1 MFYLGTGYLNCGRR
15 FFLPFFNQ
23 SLQQV
28 LKNIFGK
35 TTNFAAKRHNQ
46 HIAQLLPLW
55 QKVQNTPLSTI
66 CVFVAYVGHNF
77 HTRVKISA
85 IKCCTTKLKILLGNV
100 TICIQIPPPPP
111 PPPATHTHTKS
122 TTMPAK
128 QMNRKEKTDICT
140 SSISKESKS
149 SKKN

>member
-1 MFYLGTGYLNCGRR
+1 M
-15 FFLPFFNQ
+15 PFFNQ

-66 CVFVAYVGHNF
+66 CVCVAYVGHNF

-111 PPPATHTHTKS
+111 PPPRHSHTHKKYNH
-122 TTMPAK
+122 AC
-128 QMNRKEKTDICT
+128 KTDEQKRKDRYLYKFHFKREQIF
-140 SSISKESKS
+140 K
-149 SKKN
+149 KKN